1 MKTIV
6 DFYIKYRK
14 NILINTIFSLVLL
27 FSSILIFSYIIKLE
41 HNNLVLQ
48 KTDIALFLI
57 GLTNLLFGYR
67 RLVNVIDHNREA
79 IMSKK
84 IIGHFLKNND

>member
-14 NILINTIFSLVLL
+14 NILANTIFSLLL
-27 FSSILIFSYIIKLE
+27 LISSNLIFWYTIKLE
-41 HNNLVLQ
+41 QDSLVLQ
-48 KTDIALFLI
+48 KTDLVLFLV
-57 GLTNLLFGYR
+57 GLINLLFGYR
-67 RLVNVIDHNREA
+67 RLVNVIDLNREA

-84 IIGHFLKNND
+84 IIGIT